1 MASPENIDLADLE
14 AAIIAIGS
22 FLYNGHGTLEEVDR
36 FFLEDIILLIET
48 ELSRREAQLH

>member
-22 FLYNGHGTLEEVDR
+22 FLYNGHGTLEEIDR